1 MSYDGG
7 EDLTDKEFLA
17 LLEREVDDYNNQVW
31 RRHIDITNNITY
43 LWQGVVY
50 SSYDDM
56 WYNIKN
62 GDG

>member
-43 LWQGVVY
+43 LWQGVV
-50 SSYDDM
+50 
-56 WYNIKN
+56 
-62 GDG
+62 